1 MIVGGSTIQPERVDA
16 AALRQL
22 GDAMRKV
29 VGSADPTPLA
39 DLLSGTP
46 VNPDELT
53 REVGADGRQALLD
66 SGMAVDDGTTFSS
79 PLRGH
84 QLHGVV
90 VLSDPD
96 VEEEVQHRWY
106 VDPLWEA
113 DLLIR
118 LMLRRGG
125 ARALDMGCGSGVLSL
140 VLADRY
146 ESVLGVDVNPRAV
159 ALSRLNAALNG
170 LTNVTFREGDMFEPA
185 EGRFS
190 RIVFNSPTNEEGN
203 EFVDLLEAGE
213 PILEMFF
220 RNVPRKLES
229 GGIVEVNLA
238 MNDYPGDPFRERL
251 ADWLGLTENG
261 LRVQIFTSQRRATE
275 SGGEWKRGW
284 LVVAP
289 GPVGLTE
296 VEWPYHDR
304 YEEDPDALLD
314 GTDRLLRG

>member
-1 MIVGGSTIQPERVDA
+1 
-16 AALRQL
+16 
-22 GDAMRKV
+22 MRKV
-29 VGSADPTPLA
+29 VGQPALTPLSA
-39 DLLSGTP
+39 LLSGAP
-46 VNPDELT
+46 ADPNDLA
-53 REVGADGRQALLD
+53 REVGAEGRLALLD
-66 SGMAVDDGTTFSS
+66 SGVAIDDGTHFSS

-84 QLHGVV
+84 QSHGVV
-90 VLSDPD
+90 VLTDPD

-125 ARALDMGCGSGVLSL
+125 VRALDMGCGSGVLSL

-146 ESVLGVDVNPRAV
+146 ETVLGVDVNPRAV

-190 RIVFNSPTNEEGN
+190 RIAFNSPTNEEGS

-213 PILEMFF
+213 PILETFF
-220 RNVPRKLES
+220 RNVPAKLES
-229 GGIVEVNLA
+229 GGVVEVNLA
-238 MNDYPGDPFRERL
+238 MNDYPGDPFQERL

-261 LRVQIFTSQRRATE
+261 LRVRIFTSQRRATDT
-275 SGGEWKRGW
+275 GGEWKRGW
-284 LVVAP
+284 LVIAP
-289 GPVGLTE
+289 GPIGLTE
-296 VEWPYHDR
+296 TDWPYHDR
-304 YEEDPDALLD
+304 YEKDPDSLLHA
-314 GTDRLLRG
+314 TERLLAG

>member
-22 GDAMRKV
+22 GDALRKV
-29 VGSADPTPLA
+29 VGRAEPTPLA

-46 VNPDELT
+46 VDPDALT
-53 REVGADGRQALLD
+53 GEIGVEGRRVLLD
-66 SGMAVDDGTTFSS
+66 SGMAVDDGATFSS

-84 QLHGVV
+84 QMHGVV

-96 VEEEVQHRWY
+96 VEEDVQHRWY

-190 RIVFNSPTNEEGN
+190 RIVFNSPTNEEGS

-213 PILEMFF
+213 PILETFF
-220 RNVPRKLES
+220 RDVPRKLES
-229 GGIVEVNLA
+229 GGVVEVNLA
-238 MNDYPGDPFRERL
+238 MNDYPGTPFRDRL
-251 ADWLGLTENG
+251 GDWLGLTENG
-261 LRVQIFTSQRRATE
+261 LRVHIFTSQRRATGD
-275 SGGEWKRGW
+275 GGEWKRGW
-284 LVVAP
+284 LVIAP

-296 VEWPYHDR
+296 TDWPYHGR
-304 YEEDPDALLD
+304 YEEDPDSLL
-314 GTDRLLRG
+314 GATEQQLA

>member
-29 VGSADPTPLA
+29 VGRAESTPLA
-39 DLLSGTP
+39 DLLTGAP
-46 VNPDELT
+46 VDPDALT
-53 REVGADGRQALLD
+53 GEIGVAGRRALLD
-66 SGMAVDDGTTFSS
+66 SGMAVDDGSAFSS

-113 DLLIR
+113 DLLVR

-159 ALSRLNAALNG
+159 ALSQLNAALNG
-170 LTNVTFREGDMFEPA
+170 LTNVAFREGDMFEPA

-213 PILEMFF
+213 PILETFF
-220 RNVPRKLES
+220 RSVPGKLES
-229 GGIVEVNLA
+229 GGVVEVNLA
-238 MNDYPGDPFRERL
+238 MNDYPGDPFRDRL
-251 ADWLGLTENG
+251 SDWLGLTENG
-261 LRVQIFTSQRRATE
+261 LRVHIFTSQRRTTE
-275 SGGEWKRGW
+275 DGGEWKRGW

-289 GPVGLTE
+289 GPVGLAET
-296 VEWPYHDR
+296 EWPYHDR
-304 YEEDPDALLD
+304 YEEDPDTLLG
-314 GTDRLLRG
+314 GTERHLG